1 MSVTDVQKDY
11 DSLSLT
17 LTAELPAPPERVWQL
32 WADPRLLERWW
43 GPPTWP
49 ATVDSFDFR
58 PGGEV
63 AYHMTG
69 PDGSVARGWWVLR
82 SIEEPVA
89 LAFEDGFADDD
100 GRPSAELPVM
110 PTTVQL
116 APSGDRG
123 TTMTISTAYA
133 SRQDMERVLEMGMAE
148 GLREAVSQ
156 MDGLLVS
163 A

>member
-17 LTAELPAPPERVWQL
+17 LTTTLPAPPERVWQL

-49 ATVDSFDFR
+49 ATVDNFDFR
-58 PGGEV
+58 AGGEV

-69 PDGSVARGWWVLR
+69 PEGDIARGWWRIR
-82 SIEEPVA
+82 SVEEPHS
-89 LAFEDGFADDD
+89 LAFDDGFADDD
-100 GRPSAELPVM
+100 GHPNADLPVM
-110 PTTVQL
+110 PTAVEL
-116 APSGDRG
+116 RPDGDRG
-123 TTMTISTAYA
+123 TVMTIRSSFA
-133 SRQDMERVLEMGMAE
+133 SRQEMDQVLEMGMAE
-148 GLREAVSQ
+148 GLQEAVGQ